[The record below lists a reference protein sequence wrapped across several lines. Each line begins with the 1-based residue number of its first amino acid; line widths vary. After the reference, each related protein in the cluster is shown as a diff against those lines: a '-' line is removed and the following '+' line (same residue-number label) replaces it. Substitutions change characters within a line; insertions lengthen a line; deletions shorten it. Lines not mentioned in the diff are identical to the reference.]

1 MSKKKLKSTDKI
13 ATVIKKYDSEL
24 EVLKAA
30 KSSLDDYFEAAHVR
44 YSNTLSV
51 VTSLENEL
59 RENASQNNYLS
70 ISSMSMRRDY
80 LLQQR
85 ELVEQQ
91 RQEKEK
97 IELQRDGVIK
107 KLQEQKL
114 KIQLL
119 EKVKERRVTTILDEM
134 ERKESKELD
143 DLWLTRR

>member
-1 MSKKKLKSTDKI
+1 MSKSKLKATKKI

-30 KSSLDDYFEAAHVR
+30 KSSLDEYFEAAHIR
-44 YSNTLSV
+44 YSTTLNEV
-51 VTSLENEL
+51 DSLENEL
-59 RENASQNNYLS
+59 RQNAIQNANIS
-70 ISSMSMRRDY
+70 ITGISIRRDY

-91 RQEKEK
+91 RLEKER

-107 KLQEQKL
+107 KLNEQKI

-119 EKVKERRVTTILDEM
+119 EKVKERRVSAILDEM
-134 ERKESKELD
+134 ERNESKDLD
-143 DLWLTRR
+143 DLWLSRR